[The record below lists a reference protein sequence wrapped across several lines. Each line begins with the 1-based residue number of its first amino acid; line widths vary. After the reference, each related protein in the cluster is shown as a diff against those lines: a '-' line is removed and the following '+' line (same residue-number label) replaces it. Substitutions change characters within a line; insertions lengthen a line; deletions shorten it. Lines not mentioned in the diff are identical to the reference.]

1 MSWGEYVRWL
11 RLLLYGLCA
20 YGLLRLWLHSF
31 TVQP

>member
-1 MSWGEYVRWL
+1 MRDDGWRWVRL
-11 RLLLYGLCA
+11 ALYALCA